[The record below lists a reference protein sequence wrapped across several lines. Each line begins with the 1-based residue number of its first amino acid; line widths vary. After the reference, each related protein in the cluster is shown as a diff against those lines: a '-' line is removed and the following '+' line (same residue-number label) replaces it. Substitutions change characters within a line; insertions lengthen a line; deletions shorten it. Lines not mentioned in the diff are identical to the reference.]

1 MQDQHCLQAI
11 KAAVAQKPLI
21 AMTTWNL
28 CLYPE
33 IQMEILKRRQEE
45 VQHPSEY
52 VLPLLV
58 YLHFIGNDMHLH
70 K

>member
-1 MQDQHCLQAI
+1 
-11 KAAVAQKPLI
+11 
-21 AMTTWNL
+21 
-28 CLYPE
+28 
-33 IQMEILKRRQEE
+33 MEILKRRQEE